1 MPDLFVATLGQ
12 RPEAIT
18 VALDLLKD
26 RYHFARVV
34 ILHTEPHL
42 SGIAEAR
49 ERLAAVFTADYPAL
63 AVDWHE
69 IHGADGGPLLDI
81 TSQDTANA
89 YFQDVLITLR
99 NYRAEGY
106 TIHLL
111 VAGGRKA
118 MSVYATLAAALIF
131 GPRDRVWTVLSPEE
145 MLRSGG
151 FHIPPGLRDQVTLV
165 DLPVLP
171 PRLNA
176 AEIAVLDRPLE
187 LIARRR
193 DPRQV
198 LLSRLTPSE
207 RQLAELFELHPYA
220 SDGQLAQILGK
231 DRRTV
236 ENQMRAIYQKM
247 FDLCEEAETATRKR
261 QVLLD
266 ILTGRV

>member
-26 RYHFARVV
+26 RYHFTGAV

-49 ERLAAVFTADYPAL
+49 ERLAAVFASDYADL
-63 AVDWHE
+63 TVQWHE

-89 YFQDVLITLR
+89 YFQDVLTTLR
-99 NYRAEGY
+99 NHRNEGY
-106 TIHLL
+106 TLHLL

-118 MSVYATLAAALIF
+118 MSVYATLAAALVF

-176 AEIAVLDRPLE
+176 AEAAALDRPFE
-187 LIARRR
+187 VIERRR
-193 DPRQV
+193 DPRRV

-207 RQLAELFELHPYA
+207 KELAELFEQQPHA
-220 SDGQLAQILGK
+220 SDARLAQMLGK

-236 ENQMRAIYQKM
+236 ENQMRSIYQKM
-247 FDLCEEAETATRKR
+247 SDLCEEAEKASRKR

-266 ILTGRV
+266 ILAGRV